1 MKNILVVLL
10 VAAVFFAVSMSPQT
24 LYAQEAVADSAA
36 EALKAKAEADAKGE
50 GPEDGWHINF
60 KPAANLSYGHS
71 KTVVGQ
77 ADGSTFTFGL
87 NLELVVTMLNG
98 KHEWRNTVKISE
110 AVSRTPVLGE
120 FVISTDELF
129 IESMYMYYFYEWF
142 GLYGRFALE
151 TSMFPGMD
159 VQAAPVTYAITRHD
173 GTIDQILD
181 DKIKLTSP
189 FAPITLKQGL
199 GPFFRVLNQ
208 EEVNLEFLLGL
219 GAWETLA
226 DGELALSDNADTA
239 EIEVKTLENGY
250 QIGGEFITKL
260 WGELWV
266 KRIGYSAGVELMY
279 PFYLSPDAPDL
290 SAADKLNVNIFAR
303 MDFRFVEWFALS
315 YEFKA
320 VREAHLQTDFQ
331 IQNNILAT
339 FSYSLYKYVK

>member
-1 MKNILVVLL
+1 MKNIAIVLL
-10 VAAVFFAVSMSPQT
+10 VAAVFFTVSISSKM
-24 LYAQEAVADSAA
+24 LYAQEAVADTAA

-87 NLELVVTMLNG
+87 NLELVVTMLKG

-120 FVISTDELF
+120 FIISMDELF
-129 IESMYMYYFYEWF
+129 VESMYMYYFYEWF

-159 VQAAPVTYAITRHD
+159 AQPERVTYAITRHD
-173 GTIDQILD
+173 GNIDLILD
-181 DKIKLTSP
+181 DRIKLTSP
-189 FAPITLKQGL
+189 FAPLTLKEGL
-199 GPFFRVLNQ
+199 GPFFRVLKQ

-219 GAWETLA
+219 AFWETMA
-226 DGELALSDNADTA
+226 DGELALNDNADTA
-239 EIEVKTLENGY
+239 EIEVKSLENNY

-260 WGELWV
+260 WGELWT
-266 KRIGYSAGVELMY
+266 KRIGYAAGVELMY
-279 PFYLSPDAPDL
+279 PFYISPENLGL

-303 MDFRFVEWFALS
+303 MDFRFAEWFALS

-320 VREAHLQTDFQ
+320 VREAQLQTDFQ